1 MHSFHSTKKNQ
12 LSSLWPVQSDPSA
25 IHLHESYPAFT
36 VFKGLLRMPSL
47 SESGSVV
54 SNSLQPYGLSQPI
67 RPLCPWN
74 SPGQNT
80 GVGSLSLLQGVFS
93 TQGLKPGLLHC
104 RRILYQLSHNKFT
117 SGFCPFLLPPRC
129 CLCLV
134 TKSCPTL
141 ATPWT
146 VGPQAPLS
154 IRFSRQGTGGGCY
167 SLLQGIVLPQ
177 GSNPHLLCCRRTLY
191 G

>member
-1 MHSFHSTKKNQ
+1 MLKLKLQYFGHLMQNEGCSAVSHPLGPQ
-12 LSSLWPVQSDPSA
+12 GLWSA
-25 IHLHESYPAFT
+25 
-36 VFKGLLRMPSL
+36 
-47 SESGSVV
+47 
-54 SNSLQPYGLSQPI
+54 

-80 GVGSLSLLQGVFS
+80 GVGSLSLLQGVFP

-104 RRILYQLSHNKFT
+104 RRILYQLSHNTFV
-117 SGFCPFLLPPRC
+117 SGSSPFLLPPRC
-129 CLCLV
+129 CPCLV

-154 IRFSRQGTGGGCY
+154 MRLSRQGTGVGCY